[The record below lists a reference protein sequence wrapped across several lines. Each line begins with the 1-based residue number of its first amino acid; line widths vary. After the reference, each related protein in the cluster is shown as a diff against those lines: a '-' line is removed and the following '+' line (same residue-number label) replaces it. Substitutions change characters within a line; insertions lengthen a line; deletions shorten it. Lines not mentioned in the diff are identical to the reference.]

1 MKPDLILDVSRI
13 RALGVVLL
21 RELSQKLFWLTSET
35 LKVVD
40 LMESLLN
47 GGYSS
52 VHRRLGFDNE
62 MFTPKSADYMKQKD
76 DIIEQIRNFYGEK
89 NEKNWKE
96 KTVPATPWSV

>member
-1 MKPDLILDVSRI
+1 M
-13 RALGVVLL
+13 
-21 RELSQKLFWLTSET
+21 

-76 DIIEQIRNFYGEK
+76 DIIEQLRNLYGEK

-96 KTVPATPWSV
+96 KTEPATLWSVQAGRP